1 MQKGTLTRSQIRA
14 DIAKLLDVPPE
25 QLVDDKHLVEQ
36 GMDSIRLMTL
46 VERWREHRADIDFI
60 TLAEEP
66 TVERWSKLFGE
77 TNGDLKGKSE

>member
-1 MQKGTLTRSQIRA
+1 MQKVTLTRSQLRS
-14 DIAKLLDVPPE
+14 DIAELLDVPPE

-46 VERWREHRADIDFI
+46 VERWRQHRADIDFI
-60 TLAEEP
+60 TLAEDP

-77 TNGDLKGKSE
+77 ANGDLKGKSE